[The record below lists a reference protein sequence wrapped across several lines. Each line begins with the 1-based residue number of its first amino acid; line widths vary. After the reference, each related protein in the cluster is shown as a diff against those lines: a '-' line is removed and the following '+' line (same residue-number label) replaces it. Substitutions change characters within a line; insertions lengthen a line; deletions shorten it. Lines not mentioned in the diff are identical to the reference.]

1 MKTNP
6 THVTACALVLAI
18 FVFSSAFAQPSNKD
32 LEKLSYKDLNH
43 QLNQLN
49 PEVYY
54 GGLMIAGGQERTG
67 TFAVIDG
74 TLDIQDR
81 GTLDGD
87 VWVIGGRLIM
97 TGNARISG
105 QVVLVDSEVFL
116 SRTAVIEGGTRS
128 YRCECR
134 IKADEWEE
142 SGNLEFEKYE
152 DPMAIHIRPLIRVG
166 TPTRVQYNVLRLGI
180 QRHNRRRPDPYVSG
194 FAAVDVSLWSSTHGH
209 FGFETRVK
217 VPLRGHTAGLV
228 LGVYKKVFSNDYW
241 QVSSVE
247 NASIL
252 VITGWEFADYFE
264 SRGAEIGL
272 EFKLSDYLNLSL
284 INTWRKDYSLET
296 GTAPS
301 LFNSNQRLPDNPAI
315 DDGDRVTLAAA
326 LEYDSREEPES
337 PGSAWYASI
346 WGEKGFADGPGDFSY
361 EAFQLDLRKY
371 SQLPY
376 DLQLDVSGKLFSTFD
391 PAPRQVYQSLGG
403 YGGVRGLS
411 DDPFAVSRGD
421 RMVQISGELRRPLPD
436 IRYFRSVFTSWN
448 WLVFYDTGLLVEA
461 ENPTD
466 PLGFLETPYLDW
478 GKSVG
483 IGFTGESVLPYIGV
497 YVAKDLDN
505 NYKGLRAILRIKRSF

>member
-6 THVTACALVLAI
+6 THVTACAFFLLI
-18 FVFSSAFAQPSNKD
+18 FIFSSAIAQPAND
-32 LEKLSYKDLNH
+32 NLEKLSHQELTR

-49 PEVYY
+49 PEVFY
-54 GGLMIAGGQERTG
+54 GGMMIAGGQRHTG
-67 TFAVIDG
+67 TFAVVDG
-74 TLDIQDR
+74 ALDIQDA

-87 VWVIGGRLIM
+87 VWIVGGRLIM
-97 TGNARISG
+97 TGDARISG
-105 QVVLVDSEVFL
+105 HVVLVNSEVFT
-116 SRTAVIEGGTRS
+116 SRTAVIEGGIQS
-128 YRCECR
+128 YRCECQFN
-134 IKADEWEE
+134 ADEWEE
-142 SGNLEFEKYE
+142 SGKLEFEKFE
-152 DPMAIHIRPLIRVG
+152 DPMALRIRPLVRAG

-180 QRHNRRRPDPYVSG
+180 QRHNSRRPDPYVSG
-194 FAAVDVSLWSSTHGH
+194 FAAVDLSLWSSTHGH
-209 FGFETRVK
+209 FAFDTGMK
-217 VPLRGHTAGLV
+217 VPLRGHTAGLD
-228 LGVYKKVFSNDYW
+228 LRCYKKVFSNDYW

-247 NASIL
+247 NAGIL
-252 VITGWEFADYFE
+252 VLTGWEFADYYE

-272 EFKLSDYLNLSL
+272 EFKLAGYLDLTLTNA
-284 INTWRKDYSLET
+284 WRRDYSLET
-296 GTAPS
+296 GHAPS

-326 LEYDSREEPES
+326 FVYDSREEPES
-337 PGSAWYASI
+337 PASAWYASV

-371 SQLPY
+371 SQLPH
-376 DLQLDVSGKLFSTFD
+376 DFQLDVSGKLFSTFD

-421 RMVQISGELRRPLPD
+421 RLVLFSGELRRPLPD
-436 IRYFRSVFTSWN
+436 VRYFRSVFTSWN

-461 ENPTD
+461 QNPTD
-466 PLGFLETPYLDW
+466 PLGFLETPYGDW
-478 GKSVG
+478 GKSIG
-483 IGFTGESVLPYIGV
+483 IGVTGESVLPYVGV